1 MPSRRAER
9 TAELIHAELAR
20 IFREEIKDPR
30 VGSISI
36 THVQVAG
43 DRGVARVYY
52 TPLGGRKPGKDVV
65 RGIRSAGGFMRS
77 RVAKALDLRHA
88 PQLVFL
94 LDEGIDEAVR
104 MTALLGQMEAK
115 HKPAAEE
122 EGEE

>member
-36 THVQVAG
+36 THVQVAA
-43 DRGVARVYY
+43 DLGVARVYY
-52 TPLGGRKPGKDVV
+52 TPLGGRKAGKDLV

-88 PQLVFL
+88 PQLLFL

-104 MTALLGQMEAK
+104 MTALLGQMEAE
-115 HKPAAEE
+115 HKPDAE